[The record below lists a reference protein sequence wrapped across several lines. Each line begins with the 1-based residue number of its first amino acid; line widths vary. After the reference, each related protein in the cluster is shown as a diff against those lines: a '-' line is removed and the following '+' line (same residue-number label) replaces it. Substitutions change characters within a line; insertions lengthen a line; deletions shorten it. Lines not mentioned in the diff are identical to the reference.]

1 MNKFYSKFSSSLH
14 GDIIVPGDK
23 SISQRSLILASIA
36 IGMSKIKGISNSEDV
51 NNLIKNL
58 KLLGIKIIKKKNI
71 LNISGVGIGG
81 LSAPYKELYMGNS
94 GTATRLMLGV
104 LCNQNF
110 EVKVTGDKSLNK
122 RNMYELIKPLKEM
135 GAEIH
140 SKRNSL
146 PIIFKGFNETMPIIY
161 NQDLPS
167 AQIKSA
173 ILLASLNSPGITTI
187 VENIFTRDHTEILLK
202 ELGAEIKIKETS
214 KKKIIK
220 IRGQKELIAKNISI
234 AGDPSAAAIVGAAA
248 LITKNSQIKIKN
260 VNLNKTR
267 ITFFKILKKMN
278 ANIKI
283 SNKKN
288 ISGEKTADIT
298 FKSSNL
304 KGINLNKKTVNE
316 MIDEIPIFSILAV
329 FAKGKSSFS
338 GGETLKNKESN
349 RINSLYQGLKSCK
362 IKIIKKKDGLIING
376 VKKEENIKNATIKTF
391 YDHRI
396 AMVFMIM
403 GLACK
408 KKIKVDNLDCI
419 KTSFPNFLTLMRSIR
434 AKI

>member
-1 MNKFYSKFSSSLH
+1 M
-14 GDIIVPGDK
+14 
-23 SISQRSLILASIA
+23 
-36 IGMSKIKGISNSEDV
+36 
-51 NNLIKNL
+51 
-58 KLLGIKIIKKKNI
+58 
-71 LNISGVGIGG
+71 
-81 LSAPYKELYMGNS
+81 
-94 GTATRLMLGV
+94 
-104 LCNQNF
+104 
-110 EVKVTGDKSLNK
+110 
-122 RNMYELIKPLKEM
+122 
-135 GAEIH
+135 
-140 SKRNSL
+140 
-146 PIIFKGFNETMPIIY
+146 
-161 NQDLPS
+161 
-167 AQIKSA
+167 
-173 ILLASLNSPGITTI
+173 
-187 VENIFTRDHTEILLK
+187 
-202 ELGAEIKIKETS
+202 
-214 KKKIIK
+214 
-220 IRGQKELIAKNISI
+220 
-234 AGDPSAAAIVGAAA
+234 
-248 LITKNSQIKIKN
+248 
-260 VNLNKTR
+260 
-267 ITFFKILKKMN
+267 
-278 ANIKI
+278 
-283 SNKKN
+283 
-288 ISGEKTADIT
+288 
-298 FKSSNL
+298 